1 MKSIAEIAEEYVDNI
16 DSSQLP
22 LELNSE
28 LEVNLQD
35 FLTKNNYE
43 INEDDFEELIN
54 EVLNLAEQVYD
65 DVKWDAK
72 EEFKQQLT
80 DVLYDANGVLDNQD
94 KLAVLIEVA
103 AENLI
108 N

>member
-28 LEVNLQD
+28 LEVNLQN

-65 DVKWDAK
+65 DIK
-72 EEFKQQLT
+72 
-80 DVLYDANGVLDNQD
+80 
-94 KLAVLIEVA
+94 
-103 AENLI
+103 
-108 N
+108 